1 LKHFEISI
9 PNTLDMKDLHSWKVN
24 VQEAIQIQEAL
35 RDRIILENTFKDVTK
50 IGGADVGYSK
60 DKTFLYAVIV
70 VLSFPEMAMI
80 ENAAA
85 HGKTPFPY
93 IPGLF
98 SFREGPTLIEAFR
111 KLNLR
116 PDVMI
121 FEGQGIAHPRGFG
134 LASHLGLWLD
144 LPSIGCTKTPLLR
157 DFIYPGPSKGS
168 YEVMRR
174 EREEVGAV
182 LRTKENV
189 KPVFI
194 SPGHGIDLETSMK
207 IVLTTCTKF
216 RIPEPL
222 RKAHQLSRL
231 PREKSFFP

>member
-1 LKHFEISI
+1 
-9 PNTLDMKDLHSWKVN
+9 MKDLHSWKVN

>member
-1 LKHFEISI
+1 
-9 PNTLDMKDLHSWKVN
+9 MKDLHSWKVN

-222 RKAHQLSRL
+222 RKAHQFSRL